1 MIIGFIVTKTPQEEG
16 FNNFIKLLKLYM
28 DHDSIHVYL
37 IGNGVYGATS
47 GHVHSDLIHYIG
59 EKYEINVSKND
70 LNARGIKKN
79 DLILGIKIFDGYGN
93 VVGDLMEKID
103 HVISF

>member
-1 MIIGFIVTKTPQEEG
+1 MKIGFIITKTPQEEG

-28 DHDSIHVYL
+28 DHDSIYVYL

-47 GHVHSDLIHYIG
+47 GHVHSDLIHQIG

-70 LNARGIKKN
+70 LKARGIKKN
-79 DLILGIKIFDGYGN
+79 VLIRGIHIFDDYGN
-93 VVGDLMEKID
+93 VVGDLMEKMD